1 MNGTVNLQSRIASI
15 DIYVDD
21 LPILKVMG
29 DGREERS
36 YALCARDG
44 TVIAKYSSEKLFV
57 LDELL
62 KFYERHKDE
71 ISVSKHRQ
79 FIDYLLK
86 QGIAVKMDITLD
98 QLGVHLFNSRYIPTA
113 EIEGFEQLVSL
124 AERGRLMNE
133 IIVTP
138 VDSDTVKAFKYI
150 AESAKEHGRDPMNAL
165 AGILCRR
172 AMPKGDELVVL
183 EDDRLYQL
191 AMRCGWEKAEKDGRM
206 RIKYLIVDGYIRF
219 EAARKA
225 FEMNIDKWRKVPT
238 ISAIVIPT
246 PSSSAKKP
254 TLGMDP
260 IAVFYLSVTANSFA
274 RDVNEDLSRFVKLFQ
289 AGDVVETFGKRM
301 RFEILEE
308 FGGGMKARED
318 SELKRMSYVKQ
329 ELTRIEYREPIEESV
344 EEKRPEEE
352 EEKREEK
359 KWKKREEPAVKE
371 AMRPVVSE
379 AQRQFAPT
387 FSYAPAQPRLS
398 AQTTISPQ
406 AQPIREE
413 AQPQPVQL
421 DEISV
426 LSAVLMKFF
435 PKQNLDAHLY
445 VFPGKGIDVKLDY
458 NARKALEGS
467 GLEGSGLARSELEID
482 VRYTNVN
489 MDYRNTSITLK
500 VLVGDERHRVSGESL
515 RFVDVNFSKLR
526 VHVPVVWGKY
536 CSKCSNPI
544 VLSPTRCVFCGE
556 VISPLPYVVSYKP
569 AGT

>member
-1 MNGTVNLQSRIASI
+1 MNGTVNLQSRIAGI
-15 DIYVDD
+15 DIYVND
-21 LPILKVMG
+21 LPILKVVG

-57 LDELL
+57 LEELL
-62 KFYERHKDE
+62 KFYERYKDE

-98 QLGVHLFNSRYIPTA
+98 QLGVHLFNSRYIPT
-113 EIEGFEQLVSL
+113 EKIEGFEQLVSL
-124 AERGRLMNE
+124 AEHGRLMNE

-150 AESAKEHGRDPMNAL
+150 AESAKEHGRDPVNAM

-172 AMPKGDELVVL
+172 AMPEGNELVTL

-191 AMRCGWEKAEKDGRM
+191 AMRCGWEGVERDGRM
-206 RIKYLIVDGYIRF
+206 KIKYLIVDGYIRF
-219 EAARKA
+219 VAAREA
-225 FEMNIDKWRKVPT
+225 FTRNIDKWRKVPT

-246 PSSSAKKP
+246 PSSNPKKP

-274 RDVNEDLSRFVKLFQ
+274 RDINEDLSRFIKLFQ
-289 AGDVVETFGKRM
+289 AGDVIETFGKRM
-301 RFEILEE
+301 RFEILVK
-308 FGGGMKARED
+308 FGEGMKAREAIETRHAD
-318 SELKRMSYVKQ
+318 YVKQ
-329 ELTRIEYREPIEESV
+329 ETMRIEYDEPIEESV
-344 EEKRPEEE
+344 EERRPEEE
-352 EEKREEK
+352 EEKREGRRRER
-359 KWKKREEPAVKE
+359 REEPARRADFFEVQ
-371 AMRPVVSE
+371 V
-379 AQRQFAPT
+379 QFVPT
-387 FSYAPAQPRLS
+387 YHASAQPQPS
-398 AQTTISPQ
+398 AQIPVSPPK
-406 AQPIREE
+406 QPIREE
-413 AQPQPVQL
+413 VRPQPVQL
-421 DEISV
+421 SETSV
-426 LSAVLMKFF
+426 LSAVLMKFL

-458 NARKALEGS
+458 NAKKALED
-467 GLEGSGLARSELEID
+467 SGLARSELEID

-489 MDYRNTSITLK
+489 MDFRNTNITLK
-500 VLVGDERHRVSGESL
+500 VLVGDERHHVSGESL

-526 VHVPVVWGKY
+526 VHVPVAWGKY
-536 CSKCSNPI
+536 CPNCSNPI

-556 VISPLPYVVSYKP
+556 VVRPLPCVVSYKL